1 MATVIAQQSSTLID
15 NLIARIVDAV
25 HPLRIILFG
34 STSRGKI
41 GPDSDVDVMVVMPDG
56 THRSNTVRYLYTQL
70 TGFGF
75 PVDIVVATPSLLD
88 QHKDNMGLIYRSVLA
103 EGKEIY
109 VA

>member
-1 MATVIAQQSSTLID
+1 MSIVITQPTSTLID
-15 NLIARIVDAV
+15 NLIERIAAAAY
-25 HPLRIILFG
+25 PLQIILFG
-34 STSRGKI
+34 STSRGEI
-41 GPDSDVDVMVVMPDG
+41 GPDSDIDVMVVMPDG
-56 THRSNTVRYLYTQL
+56 TRRSNTVRYLYTQL
-70 TGFGF
+70 SGFGF